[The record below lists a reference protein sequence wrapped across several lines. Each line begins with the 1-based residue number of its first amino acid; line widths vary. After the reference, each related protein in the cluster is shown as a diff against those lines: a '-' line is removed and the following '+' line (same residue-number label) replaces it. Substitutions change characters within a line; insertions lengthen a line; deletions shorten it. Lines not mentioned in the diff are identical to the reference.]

1 MKKIIFLAMVVGLYG
16 CKEDGTGLQK
26 NVINTGFDKC
36 KNYLSTSLKS
46 PSSLNVNEATI
57 LVQDPKVEDV
67 SNVFGNIIV
76 KDGKIGSITRD
87 DKTRFREMLVVISYE
102 AQNSFGVYLGGTYQ
116 CQYLFELKNDEQSPK
131 PLNTYLI
138 KLKSDGEDI
147 NLGMHIPITDFTGSN
162 IKLNKKIKRVIGT
175 SESKFTALDE
185 KMYDEIIKQKEYK
198 DQEIEA
204 ERIRKS
210 WDGLDA
216 ETAATEAAIVAV
228 DVAAE
233 ISGR

>member
-76 KDGKIGSITRD
+76 KDGKIGELTRD
-87 DKTRFREMLVVISYE
+87 DKVRFREMLVVISYE

-147 NLGMHIPITDFTGSN
+147 NLGVHIPITDFTGSN
-162 IKLNKKIKRVIGT
+162 ITLNKTIKRVIGT

>member
-1 MKKIIFLAMVVGLYG
+1 MVVGLYG

-46 PSSLNVNEATI
+46 PSSLNVNEATVLI
-57 LVQDPKVEDV
+57 QNPNVEDV

-76 KDGKIGSITRD
+76 KDGKIGELTRD
-87 DKTRFREMLVVISYE
+87 DKVRFREMLVVISYE

-147 NLGMHIPITDFTGSN
+147 NLGVHIPITDFTGSN
-162 IKLNKKIKRVIGT
+162 ITLNKTIKRVIGT

-210 WDGLDA
+210 WD
-216 ETAATEAAIVAV
+216 EM
-228 DVAAE
+228 
-233 ISGR
+233 S

>member
-1 MKKIIFLAMVVGLYG
+1 MKKIIFLAMVVGLSG

-57 LVQDPKVEDV
+57 LVQDPNVEDV

-76 KDGKIGSITRD
+76 KDGKIGELTRD
-87 DKTRFREMLVVISYE
+87 DKVRFREMLVVISYE

-162 IKLNKKIKRVIGT
+162 INLNKKIKRVIGT
-175 SESKFTALDE
+175 SESKFTTLDE

-210 WDGLDA
+210 WD
-216 ETAATEAAIVAV
+216 EM
-228 DVAAE
+228 
-233 ISGR
+233 S

>member
-1 MKKIIFLAMVVGLYG
+1 MVVGLYG

-147 NLGMHIPITDFTGSN
+147 NLGVHIPITDFTGSN
-162 IKLNKKIKRVIGT
+162 ITLNKTIKRVIGT

>member
-1 MKKIIFLAMVVGLYG
+1 MVVGLSG

-76 KDGKIGSITRD
+76 KDGKIGELTRD
-87 DKTRFREMLVVISYE
+87 DKVRFREMLVVISYE

-147 NLGMHIPITDFTGSN
+147 NLGVHIPITDFTGSN
-162 IKLNKKIKRVIGT
+162 ITLNKTIKRVIGT

>member
-1 MKKIIFLAMVVGLYG
+1 MLVGLSG
-16 CKEDGTGLQK
+16 CKENETGLQK

-46 PSSLNVNEATI
+46 PSSLNVNDATI

-116 CQYLFELKNDEQSPK
+116 CQYLFELKNDEQSAK

-147 NLGMHIPITDFTGSN
+147 NLGVHIPITDFTGSN
-162 IKLNKKIKRVIGT
+162 ITLNKTIKRVIGT

>member
-1 MKKIIFLAMVVGLYG
+1 MVVGLSG

-46 PSSLNVNEATI
+46 PSSLNINEATI

-76 KDGKIGSITRD
+76 KDGKIGELTRD
-87 DKTRFREMLVVISYE
+87 DKVRFREMLVVISYE

-147 NLGMHIPITDFTGSN
+147 NLGVHIPITDFTGSN
-162 IKLNKKIKRVIGT
+162 ITLNKTIKRVIGT

>member
-1 MKKIIFLAMVVGLYG
+1 MVVGLSG

-76 KDGKIGSITRD
+76 KDGKIGEITRD

-147 NLGMHIPITDFTGSN
+147 NLGVHIPITDFTGSN
-162 IKLNKKIKRVIGT
+162 ITLNKTIKRVIGT
-175 SESKFTALDE
+175 SESKFTAVDE

-210 WDGLDA
+210 WDGL
-216 ETAATEAAIVAV
+216 
-228 DVAAE
+228 
-233 ISGR
+233 

>member
-1 MKKIIFLAMVVGLYG
+1 M
-16 CKEDGTGLQK
+16 
-26 NVINTGFDKC
+26 
-36 KNYLSTSLKS
+36 
-46 PSSLNVNEATI
+46 
-57 LVQDPKVEDV
+57 
-67 SNVFGNIIV
+67 
-76 KDGKIGSITRD
+76 
-87 DKTRFREMLVVISYE
+87 
-102 AQNSFGVYLGGTYQ
+102 YLGGTYQ

-147 NLGMHIPITDFTGSN
+147 NLGVHIPITDFTGSN
-162 IKLNKKIKRVIGT
+162 ITLNKTIKRVIGT